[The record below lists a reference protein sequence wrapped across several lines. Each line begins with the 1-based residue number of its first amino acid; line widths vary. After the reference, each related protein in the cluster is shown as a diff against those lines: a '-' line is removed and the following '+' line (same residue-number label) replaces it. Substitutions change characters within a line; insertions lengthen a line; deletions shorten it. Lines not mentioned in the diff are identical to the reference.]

1 MFAFVANTKK
11 SGPFGHVSGL
21 NVARLIIIVINNVI
35 KPKTNA
41 AAGKNCEAP
50 GIFDLTKFRSMAFV
64 LELERPRVNF
74 ESSFIASL
82 PSPLL
87 LLLAF
92 DTDVA
97 DVSSKCIEDVSII
110 LFNIDTFCCSLEED
124 TIVEGEL
131 EEEEEEKLSLLLL
144 LLNLLFIIYVI

>member
-1 MFAFVANTKK
+1 MSSEEFKLIKEMIDDSKNQSSLYVAGNFWKYYEKNILKQIKK
-11 SGPFGHVSGL
+11 
-21 NVARLIIIVINNVI
+21 N
-35 KPKTNA
+35 
-41 AAGKNCEAP
+41 
-50 GIFDLTKFRSMAFV
+50 DLTKFRSMAFV

-131 EEEEEEKLSLLLL
+131 EEEE
-144 LLNLLFIIYVI
+144 